1 MKDGRLGVCIVG
13 CGDMGTRHA
22 GCWARLQTAEVVAVV
37 DSVEE
42 RAEALARTY
51 GLDTWY
57 SDFRPAIAQDGVD
70 LLSVCVPTCSHPEI
84 SIFAAEHG
92 QHILCEKPI
101 ALTLDEAEAMMAAA
115 RRNRVKLGLG
125 FMRRHSTVLPAL
137 RDLLAAGGLGR
148 PVMYHACDARGIRPK
163 REMHDARA
171 NGGPVIDMG
180 VHLFDLWSYILD
192 AEPVA
197 VFATGLKLAQDRP
210 QLAHIDDIAYDTAT
224 IQVRYESG
232 DVGTFV
238 VSWGL
243 PPEVNPDGVPDEI
256 MGPKGLARASYA
268 LNHQQV
274 DMMSAGA
281 MWETIASS
289 DEDMY
294 EVEIARFA
302 EWVLNDRPF
311 PAGGAEGL
319 AALRVALA
327 ALESVQTGRA
337 VSLSP

>member
-1 MKDGRLGVCIVG
+1 MKYGRLGVCIAG

-22 GCWARLQTAEVVAVV
+22 GGWARLQSAEVVAVV
-37 DSVEE
+37 DTDEE
-42 RAEALARTY
+42 RAEALARTW

-57 SDFRPAIAQDGVD
+57 TDYRLAMAQEGVD
-70 LLSVCVPTCSHPEI
+70 LVSVCVPTCSHPEI

-92 QHILCEKPI
+92 QHVLCEKPI
-101 ALTLDEAEAMMAAA
+101 ALTLDEAEAMIAAA
-115 RRNRVKLGLG
+115 RRNRVKLGVG
-125 FMRRHSTVLPAL
+125 FMRRHSNVLPAL
-137 RDLLAAGGLGR
+137 RDLLAAGELGR
-148 PVMYHACDARGIRPK
+148 PVMYHARDARGIRPK

-171 NGGPVIDMG
+171 NGGPIIDMG

-192 AEPVA
+192 TEPVA
-197 VFATGLKLAQDRP
+197 VFATGLKLAQGRP

-224 IQVRYESG
+224 IQVRYQSG
-232 DVGTFV
+232 DTGTFV

-256 MGPKGLARASYA
+256 MGPRGLARASYA
-268 LNHQQV
+268 LNQQQV
-274 DMMSAGA
+274 DLMNEGG
-281 MWETIASS
+281 MWETVASS

-302 EWVLNDRPF
+302 AWVLNDRPF
-311 PAGGAEGL
+311 PTGGTEGL

-337 VSLSP
+337 VSILP